1 MGFYIN
7 DRILQF
13 YFRTSSTNSFY
24 FRITMFWN
32 RIYSMVEPI
41 LWVHSN
47 QMIWA
52 IVWRISVLSR
62 VNYCVTY
69 LTPCLYSHQSNRSF
83 PILEQANFRS
93 SHGISILEFLIV
105 TVKLKMARKVQKKIW
120 TQFQIFIIFFIF
132 QVMTMENCRVLTTP
146 ASKTSWIHVST

>member
-1 MGFYIN
+1 MVKCGIKMGFCYGLDI
-7 DRILQF
+7 IG
-13 YFRTSSTNSFY
+13 
-24 FRITMFWN
+24 W
-32 RIYSMVEPI
+32 
-41 LWVHSN
+41 H
-47 QMIWA
+47 

-62 VNYCVTY
+62 VNYCTTY

-105 TVKLKMARKVQKKIW
+105 TVKLKMARKVQKKNR

-132 QVMTMENCRVLTTP
+132 
-146 ASKTSWIHVST
+146 